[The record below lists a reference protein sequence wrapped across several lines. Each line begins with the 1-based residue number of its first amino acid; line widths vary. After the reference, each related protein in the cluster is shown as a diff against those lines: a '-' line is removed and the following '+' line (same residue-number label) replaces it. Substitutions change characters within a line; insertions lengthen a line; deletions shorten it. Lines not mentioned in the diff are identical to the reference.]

1 MTLLK
6 VDQLSI
12 FNNGHVPLVRS
23 ISFTVNR
30 NQIAGIVG
38 RSGSGKTLT
47 AKALINR
54 LPHNLYKKGEIVYK
68 NGLNNDQQPLCGKH
82 IGMIMQNPLDAFNP
96 SKKICYHFRESLK
109 VHKPMSKKS
118 MDLKSIEM
126 MQKLHIENA
135 NEVYYKHPFEL
146 SGGMLQRIMI
156 AITLVVEP
164 SIIIAD
170 EPTTA
175 LDTMNR
181 KNLIKLFKEIRD
193 MYQTSILIITHD
205 LNFVA
210 ALADEVFVMKDGEI
224 VDRGSTKHIFNNS
237 THPYTEKLC
246 QLALQ

>member
-12 FNNGHVPLVRS
+12 MNTDHVPLVQS

-30 NQIAGIVG
+30 NQIVGIIG

-47 AKALINR
+47 AKALMNR
-54 LPHNLYKKGEIVYK
+54 LPQNLYRTGEIIYK
-68 NGLNNDQQPLCGKH
+68 NHPINEQESVCGNI
-82 IGMIMQNPLDAFNP
+82 IGMIIQNPLDAFNP

-118 MDLKSIEM
+118 MDHKSIEM
-126 MQKLHIENA
+126 MQKLQIENSE
-135 NEVYYKHPFEL
+135 EVYYKYPFEM

-164 SIIIAD
+164 SMIIAD

-181 KNLIKLFKEIRD
+181 QNLIRLFKDIRE
-193 MYQTSILIITHD
+193 MYNPTILIITHD

-210 ALADEVFVMKDGEI
+210 AIADEVFVMKDGEI
-224 VDRGSTKHIFNNS
+224 VDRGSTKQIFNNS
-237 THPYTEKLC
+237 THPYTKKLC
-246 QLALQ
+246 QLAMQ